1 MDKLSSTPAAANE
14 LLKTLRPVF
23 KYAKERS
30 LLPEDPSAKI
40 RKLRYKHK
48 SHHTWSQSERE
59 RFCLRHPEGSDARLA
74 FDLFLFT
81 GLRKCDVAELRPDQI
96 LEDEIRVLTKKTDV
110 EVRLHIHDHLRAEL
124 ARHDLLGPTILLTA
138 YGTPFSVNGLGNKMK
153 QWRREAGLPHC
164 TSHGLR
170 SAGATIAAE
179 NGAIVNELMSM
190 YGWKNP
196 ATAMKYTT
204 AADKKRLSRQASE
217 KIVVDLPLG
226 RPAIT
231 PTRPKQW
238 EQNQEL
244 PTYVKN
250 LITRL
255 AHHGE

>member
-1 MDKLSSTPAAANE
+1 
-14 LLKTLRPVF
+14 
-23 KYAKERS
+23 
-30 LLPEDPSAKI
+30 
-40 RKLRYKHK
+40 
-48 SHHTWSQSERE
+48 
-59 RFCLRHPEGSDARLA
+59 
-74 FDLFLFT
+74 
-81 GLRKCDVAELRPDQI
+81 
-96 LEDEIRVLTKKTDV
+96 
-110 EVRLHIHDHLRAEL
+110 
-124 ARHDLLGPTILLTA
+124 
-138 YGTPFSVNGLGNKMK
+138 
-153 QWRREAGLPHC
+153 
-164 TSHGLR
+164 
-170 SAGATIAAE
+170 
-179 NGAIVNELMSM
+179 MSM